1 MAEYFVKSLNVCLAD
16 LNFAAFLKNSL
27 SNFQQILVIL
37 LGNSAF
43 EFINENFVF
52 LLLIVLVIASA
63 IILIFVNFNK
73 KLRVSQQILKENE
86 ERFRQLSNLTF
97 EGIVI
102 HVKGI
107 TLDCNESFLNMFG
120 YEREEIN
127 NINIITEL
135 IHKDDIKIVEENVK
149 EHRTQP
155 YEVRGIKKNGEII
168 PLEIESRNIKYDGR
182 EARVTAL
189 RDISTRK
196 KQEEILQKEQWF
208 FSTLMENIPD
218 SIYFKDIN
226 SKFIRVNQ
234 NTAQKFR
241 EDDPANLIG
250 KSDFDYFDDEH
261 ARPAFEDEQTI
272 IKTKEP
278 LIGKV
283 EKETWMDGSVTWAST
298 TKLPLIDKD
307 GIVQGTFGITRDIT
321 ELKKA
326 QEKAIAEKENYEQ
339 LLRLVPSA
347 VFTVDTDKNITSWN
361 FMAEKLT
368 GYSAEEILNKK
379 CTDFAIEPCR
389 ENCGLFDH
397 GISKPV
403 TNVECLI
410 KRKDGSLIIVSKN
423 VDIIKNPS
431 GEIIGG
437 IESFIDISERKKYE
451 EEIKKINAALEESN
465 KSKDKF
471 FSIIAHDL
479 RNPFVTLLGFTEML
493 VEDYYDFSDDEK
505 ISYLKEIQKTS
516 KSSHELLDNL
526 LQWSR
531 SQTGMVKYSPS
542 KINLYNVVAENYTLV
557 KKSAE
562 IKNIE
567 LKSEIDENVSLI
579 ADEDMVS
586 TILRNLIT
594 NAIKFTPKEGRITTS
609 AKEVENNFIQV
620 SVSDTGIGI
629 EPERIEKIFRIDSA
643 ESTDGTEGE
652 KGSGLGVIL
661 SKEFVEKHGGK
672 IWVES
677 QVGVGTTFHF
687 TLPKA

>member
-1 MAEYFVKSLNVCLAD
+1 MADYFVKSLNICSAD
-16 LNFAAFLKNSL
+16 LNITALFKNSL
-27 SNFQQILVIL
+27 SDFHQILIILFGNSTFVFVNENIAILLFVILVI
-37 LGNSAF
+37 S
-43 EFINENFVF
+43 
-52 LLLIVLVIASA
+52 SA
-63 IILIFVNFNK
+63 IILVFLRFNK
-73 KLRVSQQILKENE
+73 KLRISQQVLKENE

-107 TLDCNESFLNMFG
+107 LFDCNESFLNMFG
-120 YEREEIN
+120 YEREEISN
-127 NINIITEL
+127 TNIITAL

-149 EHRTQP
+149 ENRTKP
-155 YEVRGIKKNGEII
+155 YEVRGIRKNGEII
-168 PLEIESRNIKYDGR
+168 PLEIESRNIKYNGR
-182 EARVTAL
+182 EARVAAL

-196 KQEEILQKEQWF
+196 KQEEILKREQWF
-208 FSTLMENIPD
+208 FSTLMANIPD

-234 NTAQKFR
+234 NTAQKFG
-241 EDDPANLIG
+241 EDDPANLMG

-261 ARPAFEDEQTI
+261 ARMAFEDEQAI
-272 IKTKEP
+272 IKTKQP
-278 LIGKV
+278 VVGKV
-283 EKETWMDGSVTWAST
+283 EKETWRDGSLSWAST
-298 TKLPLIDKD
+298 TKLPLIADD
-307 GIVQGTFGITRDIT
+307 GTVHGTFGITRDIT
-321 ELKKA
+321 DLKKA

-347 VFTVDTDKNITSWN
+347 VFTVDTDNNITSWN

-368 GYSAEEILNKK
+368 GYSSEEILNKK
-379 CTDFAIEPCR
+379 CTDFAIEPCGD
-389 ENCGLFDH
+389 NCGLFDP
-397 GISKPV
+397 GIQKPI
-403 TNVECLI
+403 TNVECRI
-410 KRKDGSLIIVSKN
+410 KRKDGSVIIVSKN

-493 VEDYYDFSDDEK
+493 VEDFYEFSDDEK
-505 ISYLKEIQKTS
+505 ISYLKEMQKTS
-516 KSSHELLDNL
+516 KSSYELLDNL

-531 SQTGMVKYSPS
+531 SQTGRVKYSPS
-542 KINLYNVVAENYTLV
+542 KISLYNAVAENYDLL
-557 KKSAE
+557 KKSAD

-567 LKSEIDENVSLI
+567 LKSNIDKKVTLI
-579 ADEDMVS
+579 ADEDMVT

-594 NAIKFTPKEGRITTS
+594 NAIKFTPKEGRITIS
-609 AKEVENNFIQV
+609 AKEVENNFVQI

-643 ESTDGTEGE
+643 NSTEGTEGE
-652 KGSGLGVIL
+652 KGSGLGLIL

-677 QVGVGTTFHF
+677 QVNAGTTFHF

>member
-27 SNFQQILVIL
+27 SNFQQILIIL
-37 LGNSAF
+37 IGNSTF
-43 EFINENFVF
+43 VFINENFVL

-107 TLDCNESFLNMFG
+107 ALDCNESFLNMFG

-127 NINIITEL
+127 KINIITAL

-149 EHRTQP
+149 GHRTKP
-155 YEVRGIKKNGEII
+155 YEVRGIKKDGEII

-196 KQEEILQKEQWF
+196 KQEEILLKEQWF

-272 IKTKEP
+272 IKTGEP
-278 LIGKV
+278 VVGKV
-283 EKETWMDGSVTWAST
+283 ERETWMDGSVTWAST

-307 GIVQGTFGITRDIT
+307 GTVQGTFGITRDIT

-368 GYSAEEILNKK
+368 GYSAKEILNKK
-379 CTDFAIEPCR
+379 CTDFAIEPCG
-389 ENCGLFDH
+389 ENCGLFDP
-397 GISKPV
+397 GIPKPV
-403 TNVECLI
+403 TNVECRI
-410 KRKDGSLIIVSKN
+410 KRKDGSVIIASKN

-594 NAIKFTPKEGRITTS
+594 NAIKFTPKDGRITTS

-629 EPERIEKIFRIDSA
+629 EPERIVKIFRIDSA
-643 ESTDGTEGE
+643 NSTEGTEGE